1 MTRLNQNTRRLKEVW
16 AKVLVVV
23 TLFTGMV
30 SGALANPAN
39 PQSLEEVNVSR
50 RMMDA
55 LRLAS
60 QAMANPPQIVADAMP
75 SIARTILLQGY
86 STISTQ
92 RLKTLL
98 KWSGESAPQFMPGL
112 VPESGYLGQ
121 AYYVF
126 ERAQNWRAISP
137 TELSIE
143 LVWAPVIHPKYNHY
157 IETQWYRKE
166 GDAWYLY
173 KQDRRQIPG
182 CNKWPLCVGDPT

>member
-1 MTRLNQNTRRLKEVW
+1 MRSFRLASLLCF
-16 AKVLVVV
+16 AA
-23 TLFTGMV
+23 LFFI
-30 SGALANPAN
+30 ANPNSFASAAD

-60 QAMANPPQIVADAMP
+60 QAMSNPPQIVADAMP

-182 CNKWPLCVGDPT
+182 CNKWPRCVADES

>member
-1 MTRLNQNTRRLKEVW
+1 MNVFAWTRRLIC
-16 AKVLVVV
+16 
-23 TLFTGMV
+23 
-30 SGALANPAN
+30 GALLALVQTVSMAGPAD
-39 PQSLEEVNVSR
+39 PQTLEEVNVSR

-60 QAMANPPQIVADAMP
+60 QAMTNPPQIVADAMP

-86 STISTQ
+86 RTISTQ
-92 RLKTLL
+92 RLRTLL
-98 KWSGESAPQFMPGL
+98 KWSGESTPQFMPGV

-126 ERAQNWRAISP
+126 ERAQNWREITP

-173 KQDRRQIPG
+173 KQERRQIPG